1 MRRLESLPS
10 FQRWAA
16 QTTERIRREVTE
28 EAERVRREVEERV
41 RREAEQRA
49 ETKGVIRSLLE
60 YFTAK
65 GDVPTLHA
73 LETMNACTT
82 LTTAQYWLKRA
93 YAGETPA
100 QIFPDDLGNPT
111 KYGAR
116 PQPGGSYASLPV
128 LHGCRSSA

>member
-28 EAERVRREVEERV
+28 EAERVRRE
-41 RREAEQRA
+41 AEQRA
-49 ETKGVIRSLLE
+49 EAKGVIRSLLE

-73 LETMNACTT
+73 LETMNACTD
-82 LTTAQYWLKRA
+82 LTIAQFWLKRA
-93 YAGETPA
+93 YAGEA
-100 QIFPDDLGNPT
+100 SARIFPDDPGNPA
-111 KYGAR
+111 K
-116 PQPGGSYASLPV
+116 
-128 LHGCRSSA
+128 